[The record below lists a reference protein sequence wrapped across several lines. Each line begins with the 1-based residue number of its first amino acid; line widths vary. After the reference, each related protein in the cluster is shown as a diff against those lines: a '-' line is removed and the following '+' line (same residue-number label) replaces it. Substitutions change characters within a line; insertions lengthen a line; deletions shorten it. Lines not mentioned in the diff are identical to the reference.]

1 MVVARREKSIR
12 QLFHRRE
19 TVAESGLE
27 EAGRAD
33 EREKIRKGEVQVE
46 NMQKKKE
53 AEVERER
60 EKRKKIL
67 KRTGKKE
74 ETRKN
79 L

>member
-46 NMQKKKE
+46 NMKKKE
-53 AEVERER
+53 ERER
-60 EKRKKIL
+60 EKRKIL